1 MTFAFGQEKRRE
13 VLRNLSNLR
22 TFRAT
27 RGGGEGLEGITGP
40 CRRLTNVRYGALPHE
55 YAHGLDDAVYVVYC
69 YGTPIAWV
77 TMADDA
83 TEEGRVN
90 YMPDWQYSATTTYY
104 QGLVHQAWGDKVVDP
119 KPEKSREDNRGTPR
133 GRSADVRYGR
143 VPRGTVVRPGET
155 VSVGRSAPSG
165 PPEHLLDPRYSDP
178 NWTPEPLPGGADLRD
193 TLRVRADQDRRHP
206 AHP

>member
-1 MTFAFGQEKRRE
+1 MTFAFGRETREKAVRDI
-13 VLRNLSNLR
+13 SNLR

-27 RGGGEGLEGITGP
+27 RGSSGEGLEGISGPYRKLTG
-40 CRRLTNVRYGALPHE
+40 VRYGALPRE
-55 YAHGLDDAVYVVYC
+55 YAVGLDEAMYVVYC

-104 QGLVHQAWGDKVVDP
+104 QGLVWQAWGDKVVDP
-119 KPEKSREDNRGTPR
+119 RPEYSREQNRGTDR
-133 GRSADVRYGR
+133 GRSADERYGR
-143 VPRGTVVRPGET
+143 VPRRERAARP
-155 VSVGRSAPSG
+155 VSART
-165 PPEHLLDPRYSDP
+165 SDP
-178 NWTPEPLPGGADLRD
+178 GPTSGAM
-193 TLRVRADQDRRHP
+193 RADFSFQDQLIDEVRGYAHP